1 MPVFPLYLQGCQKS
15 ELFLT
20 SEHPDILSR
29 LKTLVLYPIVVEDF
43 VIEYKDIRQ
52 EAIEQIYVATKGDMR
67 KFKEICTDCRDRA
80 KQLKHAFVD
89 INLALEFI
97 SDLPPQ

>member
-1 MPVFPLYLQGCQKS
+1 MFNDIKRLPKA
-15 ELFLT
+15 
-20 SEHPDILSR
+20 PDHINILGKITGDDR
-29 LKTLVLYPIVVEDF
+29 KNMV

-52 EAIEQIYVATKGDMR
+52 EAIEQIYMATKGDMR

-80 KQLKHAFVD
+80 KELKHAFVD

-97 SDLPPQ
+97 ADLPPQ